1 MKNISRRTI
10 ACTLVVCMS
19 LLVFSEE
26 KPAEAE
32 KKLREEIL
40 AAYQTKGEPGL
51 REFFKARETQITGK
65 FIVDFADAG
74 VKERKEEWLLACKVM
89 AEGKKDDKTLADVYL
104 RLGKYFRIISNNK
117 KAVDYLDKALSIYQK
132 SNDPVG
138 QGHVFW
144 RKGIIYERIGD
155 SPKALEMYDKALPF
169 FKKAGDTLG
178 QGHVYQGKGNT
189 YKGCGE
195 NLKAIE
201 MYDKALPFFKK
212 AGDPIFL
219 GEVYTNKGY
228 TYSHLGENSKALKMY
243 DKALLFY
250 EKSNYSHLQGLL
262 YLLKGDIYLIFGLK
276 SGDFSKALKM
286 YEKALI
292 CYEKTNKLIGLN
304 GQGGAY
310 MRRGDIFANTG
321 EYNRSLE
328 MYDKALYCFEMNKS
342 ALDQANVYIE
352 KGEIY
357 LRIEDYAKALEF
369 CDRALLLYE
378 NVKTPLG
385 QGNVFL
391 IKGDIYL
398 NTGNISKSREMY
410 GKALIFLE
418 KGEDIIDQGYVY
430 QGKGNICLFTGENAM
445 ALVMYDKALTFFKKA
460 EDSLGQSN
468 VYISKGNFYSR
479 IGCNQKALELYD
491 KALVFF
497 KKAGAPLGQGNAL
510 IKKGLLYS
518 MLGNH
523 SKGLN
528 MLNNALT
535 FYKKTKNS
543 IGQGNVY
550 LSKAE
555 IFSKNNY
562 KERQDGLKLYNNAL
576 KFFEKAK
583 ELFGQ
588 GEVYRNKGDIYLL
601 NGNHKTALEMYNKA
615 LLFYKRI
622 EDIESESYALIG
634 KAQVLSKLG
643 RRDEAV
649 ALFEEAI
656 SKLEKVRTQTAF
668 SEMKGTF
675 MEKVY
680 EQYEE
685 TVLFML
691 ENKFYDKAY
700 KYAEMMRARVFLD
713 RMGEG
718 LVPLEKGLKPDL
730 MEKRDNLVARLSALT
745 KQMQETAGKD
755 GKKLEELKR
764 QYRKVESEFE
774 DLLITIRLENPEYAA
789 VKYPQPITVKDVQA
803 NVLRPGETLVSYFV
817 SPEKLYVFIV
827 SKDHFKV
834 VPIKINEKEVSG
846 LIKLYNDTLTGDNPN
861 TFIRHCAT
869 LYEKL
874 FKPVEEYVKEGQDI
888 IIVPDGELAKI
899 PFETLATG
907 RDEKNRPTY
916 LLEKY
921 RLRYVQSA
929 SLLSLLRKH
938 YRRDSPTQNFIGFG
952 DPVYDYKNF
961 KEGKAERGKPGSARD
976 DEISG
981 LFRDQYDREK
991 GDWGRLLASGEE
1003 VRTIADLFKKKNYRS
1018 ISNLRKEA
1026 TEERAKAADLK
1037 DFDYLH
1043 FSCHGVLGDMFQGLV
1058 LSQIPGASEDGY
1070 FTLNEVMNCDYH
1082 AKLVVLSACRTG
1094 SGKLERGEGVT
1105 GLTRAFMYAGSPA
1118 VVASLWKVKDEATK
1132 ELMIKF
1138 YENMIEKGMTKPE
1151 ALRRAKLAM
1160 IERGGDYASPY
1171 YWSAFVL
1178 YGE

>member
-1 MKNISRRTI
+1 LKAIEMY
-10 ACTLVVCMS
+10 
-19 LLVFSEE
+19 E
-26 KPAEAE
+26 KA
-32 KKLREEIL
+32 LFL
-40 AAYQTKGEPGL
+40 
-51 REFFKARETQITGK
+51 F
-65 FIVDFADAG
+65 
-74 VKERKEEWLLACKVM
+74 
-89 AEGKKDDKTLADVYL
+89 
-104 RLGKYFRIISNNK
+104 K
-117 KAVDYLDKALSIYQK
+117 KAEE
-132 SNDPVG
+132 PVG
-138 QGHVFW
+138 QGNVHFSKGDVYLYTGKYDKALEMYARALHLYKKGEEPRGQGNTYY
-144 RKGIIYERIGD
+144 RKGQIFFIKGETSNAEIMYDKALPFFEKTYAILNQGNVFMDKGNIYLRKGYNSSALKMYDRSLLLFKKAGSLLDQGNIYHIKGELFNRIGNYSKALEMSD
-155 SPKALEMYDKALPF
+155 KAMNLFKKINNPMGLANVYVQKGNIYLICDEILKALEMYDKALPLYEKME
-169 FKKAGDTLG
+169 FKLGVAQVYRAKGD
-178 QGHVYQGKGNT
+178 
-189 YKGCGE
+189 
-195 NLKAIE
+195 
-201 MYDKALPFFKK
+201 
-212 AGDPIFL
+212 IFL
-219 GEVYTNKGY
+219 E
-228 TYSHLGENSKALKMY
+228 YSNYSKAL
-243 DKALLFY
+243 D
-250 EKSNYSHLQGLL
+250 
-262 YLLKGDIYLIFGLK
+262 
-276 SGDFSKALKM
+276 
-286 YEKALI
+286 
-292 CYEKTNKLIGLN
+292 
-304 GQGGAY
+304 
-310 MRRGDIFANTG
+310 
-321 EYNRSLE
+321 
-328 MYDKALYCFEMNKS
+328 
-342 ALDQANVYIE
+342 
-352 KGEIY
+352 
-357 LRIEDYAKALEF
+357 
-369 CDRALLLYE
+369 
-378 NVKTPLG
+378 
-385 QGNVFL
+385 
-391 IKGDIYL
+391 
-398 NTGNISKSREMY
+398 
-410 GKALIFLE
+410 
-418 KGEDIIDQGYVY
+418 
-430 QGKGNICLFTGENAM
+430 
-445 ALVMYDKALTFFKKA
+445 
-460 EDSLGQSN
+460 
-468 VYISKGNFYSR
+468 
-479 IGCNQKALELYD
+479 LYD
-491 KALVFF
+491 KA
-497 KKAGAPLGQGNAL
+497 A
-510 IKKGLLYS
+510 Y
-518 MLGNH
+518 
-523 SKGLN
+523 
-528 MLNNALT
+528 
-535 FYKKTKNS
+535 
-543 IGQGNVY
+543 
-550 LSKAE
+550 
-555 IFSKNNY
+555 
-562 KERQDGLKLYNNAL
+562 
-576 KFFEKAK
+576 FFEKLEEPLGLGCIYKTKGIIFFVTGKSSLSLEFYEKAINIFNK
-583 ELFGQ
+583 IGEIELESFTMQKKAMVLIWQ
-588 GEVYRNKGDIYLL
+588 GEK
-601 NGNHKTALEMYNKA
+601 
-615 LLFYKRI
+615 
-622 EDIESESYALIG
+622 
-634 KAQVLSKLG
+634 
-643 RRDEAV
+643 
-649 ALFEEAI
+649 EEALNLLENAFY
-656 SKLEKVRTQTAF
+656 KLEKIRTQTAF

-700 KYAEMMRARVFLD
+700 KYAEAMRARVFLD

-861 TFIRHCAT
+861 TFSRHCTT

-907 RDEKNRPTY
+907 RDEKGRPTY

-976 DEISG
+976 DEIAG

-1026 TEERAKAADLK
+1026 TEDKAKAADLK

-1094 SGKLERGEGVT
+1094 SGKLEKGEGVT